1 MDRSWLVPVGL
12 VGTFLV
18 CAACVCLVV
27 IGLFGLGLWTNIR
40 INDGLNVNFGA
51 TPTAAPQVIRPTPE
65 GSSSVEGRESEVV
78 VSSETLETLQ
88 NTIVPISDLRDLALR
103 LEGKDNIPLTIVSP
117 AGNLNIGSRKD
128 FWVANVDTN
137 ENFQINTTLQYL
149 TDRTYFWIQ
158 EGITYDEQ
166 DLQNLAETFDSEIY
180 PITRE
185 FFGSEWTPGVD
196 GDPHLYIVYA
206 EGLGSNLAGY
216 FSSADENHPLAH
228 EYSNAHEMFLLN
240 ADNVG
245 LNEEFAYSVLAHEF
259 QHMIHWPLVPRPK
272 RVFLD

>member
-40 INDGLNVNFGA
+40 INDGLNVNFGV
-51 TPTAAPQVIRPTPE
+51 TSTAAPQVIRPTPE

-149 TDRTYFWIQ
+149 TDRTYF
-158 EGITYDEQ
+158 
-166 DLQNLAETFDSEIY
+166 
-180 PITRE
+180 
-185 FFGSEWTPGVD
+185 
-196 GDPHLYIVYA
+196 
-206 EGLGSNLAGY
+206 
-216 FSSADENHPLAH
+216 
-228 EYSNAHEMFLLN
+228 
-240 ADNVG
+240 
-245 LNEEFAYSVLAHEF
+245 
-259 QHMIHWPLVPRPK
+259 
-272 RVFLD
+272 